1 MPISAAVLPRRT
13 ILAGGLALAGAIAGC
28 AAPQPG
34 AEEDAAKAGFPR
46 RVETALGPV
55 DIPRKPQRIVTL
67 GREAEVMLAF
77 GVTPVGMPKS
87 YYSEG
92 VEPYLQDRIA
102 GRDVTVLDMANGIPY
117 EQVAALRPDLILA
130 GTYYQIEGEQA
141 RLSQIA
147 PVVTFRRG
155 SYVDTW
161 QEQAVLIGE
170 AVGEEQRAA
179 AVVAQLEAR
188 IADFATRHP
197 AWRDR
202 TFTMSFNYEAGK
214 ITTMVDPEDFAIRL
228 INQLGL
234 VLSPGLAG
242 LRQAGTEQ
250 PDLSYEV
257 VSTLDADVMLMAY
270 ISPDVQAQL
279 EALPVFANLPSVR
292 EGRYIPV
299 DLITVSALRTPM
311 VLGIEYALDQLVPPL
326 ERALGS

>member
-1 MPISAAVLPRRT
+1 
-13 ILAGGLALAGAIAGC
+13 
-28 AAPQPG
+28 
-34 AEEDAAKAGFPR
+34 
-46 RVETALGPV
+46 
-55 DIPRKPQRIVTL
+55 VTL
-67 GREAEVMLAF
+67 AF
-77 GVTPVGMPKS
+77 DVTPVGMPKG
-87 YYSEG
+87 YYAEG

-117 EQVAALRPDLILA
+117 EQVAALGPDLILA
-130 GTYYQIEGEQA
+130 GTYYQVEGELA

-161 QEQAVLIGE
+161 QEQTALIGE
-170 AVGEEQRAA
+170 ALGEEQRAA

-188 IADFATRHP
+188 IADVAAQHP

-202 TFTMSFNYEAGK
+202 TFTISFNYEPGK
-214 ITTMVDPEDFAIRL
+214 ITTIVDPEDFAIRL

-292 EGRYIPV
+292 EGRYVPV
-299 DLITVSALRTPM
+299 DHITVSALRTPM

-326 ERALGS
+326 ERALG